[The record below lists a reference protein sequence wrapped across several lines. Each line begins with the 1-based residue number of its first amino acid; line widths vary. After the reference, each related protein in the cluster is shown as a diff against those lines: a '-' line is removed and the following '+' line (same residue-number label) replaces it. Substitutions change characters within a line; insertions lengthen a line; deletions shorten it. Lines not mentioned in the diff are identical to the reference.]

1 MTTLEDLKPDL
12 AAFEASRE
20 TLEERH
26 PGQFLVF
33 HAAMF
38 EGAHETFHEAARDAV
53 ERFGDA
59 PFLPRQVGAE
69 RAIMLPLALSPV
81 APDARR

>member
-1 MTTLEDLKPDL
+1 MTTLEDLRPDL

-26 PGQFLVF
+26 LGQYVFF
-33 HAAMF
+33 HAATF
-38 EGAHETFHEAARDAV
+38 EGVHDSFHETARDAV

-59 PFLPRQVGAE
+59 PFLIRQVGAE
-69 RAIMLPLALSPV
+69 REVSLPFA
-81 APDARR
+81 AFPDAGR